1 MFEDVISAL
10 AKVLGDISQ
19 GHKGW
24 GSAEVSKC
32 KGQFAARAKK
42 GCPEMTCF
50 LEGIREGISQKVM
63 WGENGV

>member
-24 GSAEVSKC
+24 ALLRFLNA
-32 KGQFAARAKK
+32 KGNLQQEQK
-42 GCPEMTCF
+42 GCPEMTYF
-50 LEGIREGISQKVM
+50 LGGGGGGSATMGPE
-63 WGENGV
+63 